1 MPEQDPAHTDT
12 VQGLCQAAFEMTVDA
27 IRAIAKDEGISIP
40 EATHKMVMSLGQS
53 CIDFFQSPASPPRE
67 TETGEAAPSNPKL
80 MIRGIDSKSN
90 LCAQCGREY
99 AICGATVEFGDGVG
113 GDNVIACDSYD
124 VPCFAG
130 GE

>member
-1 MPEQDPAHTDT
+1 MPDQDPTQTPEHT

-40 EATHKMVMSLGQS
+40 DATHKMVMSLGQS
-53 CIDFFQSPASPPRE
+53 CIDFFESKPLIDEPID
-67 TETGEAAPSNPKL
+67 EAAPSNPRP

-90 LCAQCGREY
+90 LCAQCGQSFGE
-99 AICGATVEFGDGVG
+99 CGGVVEFGDGVG

-124 VPCFAG
+124 GPWTAG